1 VQAAWMGKCAHV
13 LAARDL
19 PAPAAEVLAAL
30 PSVPQLIDMC
40 LSLGNWSWL
49 NGGCNAWWN
58 VFLAIASVY
67 ERLKQH
73 EKVLLYTEAAMG
85 PLAEAGSQ
93 LPSLV
98 ILCWTMQGR
107 AYAGLGRMGEAGRAF
122 ERAVDEAHVYGLALF
137 EMQALRDLK
146 LLVLDGMGSG
156 EGEHGSR
163 RLGAALRQLVSPAD
177 KLTPMLKGLD
187 AAELMRLAAP
197 DSSYRVVHADAA
209 AAAESQQYPEM
220 ELHNAARKAELEAMS
235 VLALHKRAM
244 GAGLDVTTTLK
255 NAMSSPS
262 PKQELVRLLL
272 Q

>member
-1 VQAAWMGKCAHV
+1 
-13 LAARDL
+13 
-19 PAPAAEVLAAL
+19 
-30 PSVPQLIDMC
+30 
-40 LSLGNWSWL
+40 
-49 NGGCNAWWN
+49 
-58 VFLAIASVY
+58 
-67 ERLKQH
+67 
-73 EKVLLYTEAAMG
+73 
-85 PLAEAGSQ
+85 
-93 LPSLV
+93 
-98 ILCWTMQGR
+98 
-107 AYAGLGRMGEAGRAF
+107 
-122 ERAVDEAHVYGLALF
+122 VDEAHVYGLALF

-220 ELHNAARKAELEAMS
+220 ELHKAARKAELEAMS